1 MTFSRPSSVSD
12 RGRARAGEAGLSLME
27 TLVALAVIAMVTL
40 VVFNAMANGK
50 RLTDRVFDRA
60 GNVIIREGESLLVR
74 QVLSGFAPGLA
85 LEGGVPFRAGPQ
97 AINGRNFAPFG
108 APSGVERIVSLTI
121 EAGDPGGRLVYQD
134 GGEPV
139 ALLEWASGE
148 ARFDYLTDTVTW
160 VREWPD
166 PAAVRAFATA
176 RRGIDSRAGP
186 LPAQTAPAA
195 IRLTVEREGG
205 APFVIVAAL
214 DATVPRSPPDEA
226 EAVLR

>member
-1 MTFSRPSSVSD
+1 MTFSRPSLVSR
-12 RGRARAGEAGLSLME
+12 RGDARSGEAGLSLME

-60 GNVIIREGESLLVR
+60 GNVIIREGETLLVR
-74 QVLSGFAPGLA
+74 QVLSGFAPGLVDD
-85 LEGGVPFRAGPQ
+85 GVTFRAGPV
-97 AINGRNFAPFG
+97 AISGRNFAPFG

-139 ALLEWASGE
+139 ALLTWTSGE
-148 ARFDYLTDTVTW
+148 ARFDYLTDTVRW

-176 RRGIDSRAGP
+176 RRGLDSRAGP
-186 LPAQTAPAA
+186 LPAQTAPTA
-195 IRLTVEREGG
+195 IRLTVEREDG
-205 APFVIVAAL
+205 APFIIVAAL
-214 DATVPRSPPDEA
+214 DATAPRNPPDEA